1 MTISRKSTI
10 PAASSMIELLSYAQ
24 VEGHLCGVDVPHWAT
39 DTSVEE
45 LIEALRLIG
54 DGTWL
59 LDMEDYGDISAQNA
73 ADKWLRDF
81 MEGRPVRHPD
91 DPRPQ
96 AAGAPTSQADDG
108 GNPDA
113 AVSLAEYLEQLSPEA
128 RKRWEK
134 RLASANFASAAHGCI
149 ESMAELLAT
158 CGVAE
163 EAAFL
168 EYRSPL
174 LHSGQPIDK
183 DLRALASHLL
193 SPENRALLFETIRPY
208 GCDLGRAEKRVRAI
222 LVQLKKL
229 PPASAVA

>member
-1 MTISRKSTI
+1 MQ
-10 PAASSMIELLSYAQ
+10 M
-24 VEGHLCGVDVPHWAT
+24 EGHLRGVDVPHWAT

-45 LIEALRLIG
+45 LLEALRLIG
-54 DGTWL
+54 DGAWL
-59 LDMEDYGDISAQNA
+59 LDMGNYGDISAQDA

-81 MEGRPVRHPD
+81 MEGRPVCHPD
-91 DPRPQ
+91 DLRRH
-96 AAGAPTSQADDG
+96 AADAPTSEADDG
-108 GNPDA
+108 ENQNA
-113 AVSLAEYLEQLSPEA
+113 AVSLAEYLEQLNPAE

-134 RLASANFASAAHGCI
+134 RLASGNFVSAAHACI

-174 LHSGQPIDK
+174 LHSGQPIDQ

-208 GCDLGRAEKRVRAI
+208 GCDLGRAEKRVRAF

-229 PPASAVA
+229 PPASAQAKSKGRSAFRPS